1 MTKQHKALAAV
12 IACVLFWGFSF
23 ISIKVAVAVL
33 PPMTLG
39 AFRFALAVII
49 LFFIKRRIAP
59 EERIQKKDIPLLAGA
74 GITGVT
80 LYFFFENNGVA
91 LIPASE
97 ASIFVGS
104 IPVITMIAEAAWA
117 KISLSRG
124 KKLIGLVREPCW
136 FPRKSCSF
144 SAFSLQNC
152 CFYREVVQKLK
163 FPNNSIIEEK
173 TTTGEKR
180 QSLFFK
186 TILPGIGA
194 LISLAGVALVAGV
207 SFALSGTVL
216 GYIFMSGACVS
227 WVAYCLLTRP
237 LFISHSRIFI
247 VFWQSLIGFIGFL
260 PFTFFE
266 SSWSMPGLDVWG
278 HLLFLGLFCSALGYW
293 FYTMALEDLGVG
305 KATIFINFI
314 PVISAIGAFFVL
326 GERLKPLQWFGAAL
340 VLAGVYLTML
350 APGKEGLIND

>member
-1 MTKQHKALAAV
+1 
-12 IACVLFWGFSF
+12 
-23 ISIKVAVAVL
+23 
-33 PPMTLG
+33 MTLG

-59 EERIQKKDIPLLAGA
+59 KEKILRKDIPLLAGA

-97 ASIFVGS
+97 ASIFVGA

-117 KISLSRG
+117 KISLRR
-124 KKLIGLVREPCW
+124 KKEL
-136 FPRKSCSF
+136 
-144 SAFSLQNC
+144 
-152 CFYREVVQKLK
+152 
-163 FPNNSIIEEK
+163 IIEGR
-173 TTTGEKR
+173 TTTGEKH
-180 QSLFFK
+180 QLFFFK

-194 LISLAGVALVAGV
+194 SISLAGVALVAGV

-216 GYIFMSGACVS
+216 GYVFMSGACVS
-227 WVAYCLLTRP
+227 WVIYCFLTRP
-237 LFISHSRIFI
+237 LFASHSRIFI
-247 VFWQSLIGFIGFL
+247 VFWQSIMGFIGFL

-266 SSWSMPGLDVWG
+266 SSWRMPGLDVWG

-314 PVISAIGAFFVL
+314 PVISAIGGFFVL

-350 APGKEGLIND
+350 APGKDGLVND

>member
-1 MTKQHKALAAV
+1 MTKKHKAVAAV

-23 ISIKVAVAVL
+23 ISIKITVAVL

-49 LFFIKRRIAP
+49 LFFIKRKIAP
-59 EERIQKKDIPLLAGA
+59 KEKLIKKDIPLLAGA

-80 LYFFFENNGVA
+80 LYFFFENNGVS

-97 ASIFVGS
+97 ASIFVGA
-104 IPVITMIAEAAWA
+104 IPVITMISEAAWA
-117 KISLSRG
+117 RISFSQNKDRN
-124 KKLIGLVREPCW
+124 KKLKKGDL
-136 FPRKSCSF
+136 
-144 SAFSLQNC
+144 N
-152 CFYREVVQKLK
+152 
-163 FPNNSIIEEK
+163 IEEK
-173 TTTGEKR
+173 IPVNGNEKR

-207 SFALSGTVL
+207 SFALSGTAL

-227 WVAYCLLTRP
+227 WVVYCFLTRS

-247 VFWQSLIGFIGFL
+247 VFWQSLFGFIGFL
-260 PFTFFE
+260 PFTLFE
-266 SSWSMPGLDVWG
+266 SSWQMPGLEVWG

-293 FYTMALEDLGVG
+293 FYAMALEDLGVG
-305 KATIFINFI
+305 QATIFINLI
-314 PVISAIGAFFVL
+314 PVVSVLGAFFIL

-350 APGKEGLIND
+350 APGKDGLVND

>member
-1 MTKQHKALAAV
+1 MTKKNKALAAV

-23 ISIKVAVAVL
+23 ISIKIAVAVF

-39 AFRFALAVII
+39 ALRFALAVVI
-49 LFFIKRRIAP
+49 LFFVKRKIAP
-59 EERIQKKDIPLLAGA
+59 EEKIEKKDIPLLAGA

-104 IPVITMIAEAAWA
+104 IPVITMIAEAVWA
-117 KISLSRG
+117 KITSSQ
-124 KKLIGLVREPCW
+124 KKE
-136 FPRKSCSF
+136 
-144 SAFSLQNC
+144 
-152 CFYREVVQKLK
+152 LK
-163 FPNNSIIEEK
+163 EK
-173 TTTGEKR
+173 
-180 QSLFFK
+180 QCSLFIK
-186 TILPGIGA
+186 IVLPGSGA
-194 LISLAGVALVAGV
+194 LISLVGVALVAGV
-207 SFALSGTVL
+207 SLALSGTAL
-216 GYIFMSGACVS
+216 GYAYMSGACVS

-237 LFISHSRIFI
+237 LFASHSRIFI
-247 VFWQSLIGFIGFL
+247 VFWQSLVGFIGFL

-266 SSWSMPGLDVWG
+266 PSWQMPGLDVWG

-293 FYTMALEDLGVG
+293 FYAMALEDLGVS

-314 PVISAIGAFFVL
+314 PVVSAIGGFFVL

-350 APGKEGLIND
+350 APGKDGLVND

>member
-1 MTKQHKALAAV
+1 MTKKHKALAAV
-12 IACVLFWGFSF
+12 IACVFFWGFSF

-49 LFFIKRRIAP
+49 LFFIKRKIAP
-59 EERIQKKDIPLLAGA
+59 EEKIKKSDFPLLAGA

-80 LYFFFENNGVA
+80 LYFFFENNGVS

-97 ASIFVGS
+97 ASIFVGA
-104 IPVITMIAEAAWA
+104 IPVITVIAETAWER
-117 KISLSRG
+117 IYLRR
-124 KKLIGLVREPCW
+124 KKEL
-136 FPRKSCSF
+136 
-144 SAFSLQNC
+144 N
-152 CFYREVVQKLK
+152 
-163 FPNNSIIEEK
+163 IEEK
-173 TTTGEKR
+173 ITAGKKY
-180 QSLFFK
+180 QSLFLK

-194 LISLAGVALVAGV
+194 LISLAGVTLVAGV
-207 SFALSGTVL
+207 SFALSGTAL

-260 PFTFFE
+260 PFTLFE
-266 SSWSMPGLDVWG
+266 SSWSMPGLEVWG
-278 HLLFLGLFCSALGYW
+278 HILFLGLFCSALGYW
-293 FYTMALEDLGVG
+293 FYAMALEDLGVR
-305 KATIFINFI
+305 KATIFINLI
-314 PVISAIGAFFVL
+314 PVISVVGGFFVL

-350 APGKEGLIND
+350 APGNDGLVND

>member
-1 MTKQHKALAAV
+1 MTKKNKAMAAV

-23 ISIKVAVAVL
+23 ISIKIVVVVI

-39 AFRFALAVII
+39 ALRFALAVII
-49 LFFIKRRIAP
+49 LFFIKRKIAP
-59 EERIQKKDIPLLAGA
+59 EEKLQKKDVPLLAGA

-104 IPVITMIAEAAWA
+104 IPVITMISEAAWA
-117 KISLSRG
+117 KISSSR
-124 KKLIGLVREPCW
+124 KKEFKKEEP
-136 FPRKSCSF
+136 KID
-144 SAFSLQNC
+144 
-152 CFYREVVQKLK
+152 E
-163 FPNNSIIEEK
+163 
-173 TTTGEKR
+173 TTAISKKQR
-180 QSLFFK
+180 LLLFK
-186 TILPGIGA
+186 TVLPGIGA

-207 SFALSGTVL
+207 SFALSGTAL
-216 GYIFMSGACVS
+216 GYAYMSGACVS
-227 WVAYCLLTRP
+227 WVAYCLLTRS
-237 LFISHSRIFI
+237 LFASHSRIFI
-247 VFWQSLIGFIGFL
+247 VFWQSLAGFIGFL

-266 SSWSMPGLDVWG
+266 ASWQIPGLDILG

-293 FYTMALEDLGVG
+293 FYAMALEDLGVA

-314 PVISAIGAFFVL
+314 PVISAVGAFFIL
-326 GERLKPLQWFGAAL
+326 GERLKPLQWLGAAL

-350 APGKEGLIND
+350 APGKDGLVND

>member
-1 MTKQHKALAAV
+1 MSKKNKALAAV

-23 ISIKVAVAVL
+23 VSIKIAVAVF

-39 AFRFALAVII
+39 ALRFALAVVI
-49 LFFIKRRIAP
+49 LFFIKRKIAP
-59 EERIQKKDIPLLAGA
+59 EEKLQKKDVPLLAGA

-97 ASIFVGS
+97 ASIIVGS
-104 IPVITMIAEAAWA
+104 IPVITMISEAAWA
-117 KISLSRG
+117 KISSGR
-124 KKLIGLVREPCW
+124 KKE
-136 FPRKSCSF
+136 K
-144 SAFSLQNC
+144 
-152 CFYREVVQKLK
+152 
-163 FPNNSIIEEK
+163 IEEK
-173 TTTGEKR
+173 TAINDSEKQR
-180 QSLFFK
+180 SLFF
-186 TILPGIGA
+186 IVVLPGIGA

-207 SFALSGTVL
+207 SLALSGTAL
-216 GYIFMSGACVS
+216 GYVYMSGACVS

-237 LFISHSRIFI
+237 LFASHSRIFI
-247 VFWQSLIGFIGFL
+247 VFWQSLAGFIGFL

-266 SSWSMPGLDVWG
+266 ASWQMPGLDVWG

-293 FYTMALEDLGVG
+293 FYAMALEDLGVS

-314 PVISAIGAFFVL
+314 PVVSAIGGFFVL

-340 VLAGVYLTML
+340 VLAGVYLTMQV
-350 APGKEGLIND
+350 PGKEGLVND

>member
-1 MTKQHKALAAV
+1 MTKKKKALAAV

-23 ISIKVAVAVL
+23 ISIKITVVVF

-39 AFRFALAVII
+39 ALRFALAVVI
-49 LFFIKRRIAP
+49 LFFIKGKIAP
-59 EERIQKKDIPLLAGA
+59 EERIEKKDLPLIAGA
-74 GITGVT
+74 GVSGVT

-104 IPVITMIAEAAWA
+104 IPVITMISEAVWA
-117 KISLSRG
+117 KISSSR
-124 KKLIGLVREPCW
+124 KKE
-136 FPRKSCSF
+136 
-144 SAFSLQNC
+144 
-152 CFYREVVQKLK
+152 LK
-163 FPNNSIIEEK
+163 E
-173 TTTGEKR
+173 R
-180 QSLFFK
+180 QQSLFFR
-186 TILPGIGA
+186 IVLPGIGA

-207 SFALSGTVL
+207 SLALSGTAL
-216 GYIFMSGACVS
+216 GYAYMSGACIS

-237 LFISHSRIFI
+237 LFASHSRIFI
-247 VFWQSLIGFIGFL
+247 VFWQSLVGLIGFL

-266 SSWSMPGLDVWG
+266 ASWQIPGFDVWG

-293 FYTMALEDLGVG
+293 FYAMALEDLGVAR
-305 KATIFINFI
+305 ATIFINFI
-314 PVISAIGAFFVL
+314 PVVSAIGGFFIL

-350 APGKEGLIND
+350 APGKEGLVND

>member
-1 MTKQHKALAAV
+1 VAAV

-23 ISIKVAVAVL
+23 ISIKIAVTVF

-39 AFRFALAVII
+39 ALRFALAVVI
-49 LFFIKRRIAP
+49 LFFVKRKIAP
-59 EERIQKKDIPLLAGA
+59 EEKIEKKDIPLLAGA

-104 IPVITMIAEAAWA
+104 IPVITMISEAVWG
-117 KISLSRG
+117 KISIEH
-124 KKLIGLVREPCW
+124 KKELKKE
-136 FPRKSCSF
+136 
-144 SAFSLQNC
+144 
-152 CFYREVVQKLK
+152 KLESDK
-163 FPNNSIIEEK
+163 A
-173 TTTGEKR
+173 TTTNER
-180 QSLFFK
+180 QQSLFLK

-207 SFALSGTVL
+207 SLALSGTAL
-216 GYIFMSGACVS
+216 GYVYMTGACIS

-237 LFISHSRIFI
+237 LFASHSRIFI
-247 VFWQSLIGFIGFL
+247 VFWQSLAGFIGFL
-260 PFTFFE
+260 PFTFVE
-266 SSWSMPGLDVWG
+266 ASWQMPGLEVWG

-293 FYTMALEDLGVG
+293 FYAMALEDLGVT

-326 GERLKPLQWFGAAL
+326 GERLKPLQWFGAVL
-340 VLAGVYLTML
+340 VLTGVYLTML
-350 APGKEGLIND
+350 APGKDGLVND

>member
-1 MTKQHKALAAV
+1 MTKKNKALAAV

-23 ISIKVAVAVL
+23 ISIKIAVVFF

-39 AFRFALAVII
+39 ALRFTLAVVI
-49 LFFIKRRIAP
+49 LFFIKRKIAP
-59 EERIQKKDIPLLAGA
+59 EEKIEKKDLPLLAGA
-74 GITGVT
+74 GICGVT

-104 IPVITMIAEAAWA
+104 IPVITMISEAVWA
-117 KISLSRG
+117 KISSSR
-124 KKLIGLVREPCW
+124 KKE
-136 FPRKSCSF
+136 KK
-144 SAFSLQNC
+144 
-152 CFYREVVQKLK
+152 EK
-163 FPNNSIIEEK
+163 IEEK
-173 TTTGEKR
+173 TATNDNEKR

-186 TILPGIGA
+186 IVLPGIGA
-194 LISLAGVALVAGV
+194 LISLIGVALVAGV
-207 SFALSGTVL
+207 SLALSGTAL
-216 GYIFMSGACVS
+216 GYAYMSGACIS

-237 LFISHSRIFI
+237 LFASHSRIFI
-247 VFWQSLIGFIGFL
+247 VFWQSLVGFVGFL

-266 SSWSMPGLDVWG
+266 ASWRMPGLDVWG

-293 FYTMALEDLGVG
+293 FYVMALEDLGVA

-314 PVISAIGAFFVL
+314 PVVSAIGGFFVL

-350 APGKEGLIND
+350 APGKDGFANG